1 MTQTIAQAENQTFA
15 KKSLYESDYFLWT
28 EDTIAQLK
36 ARNFDRV
43 DIENLIE
50 EIAGLGR
57 SEKKEIKSRLK
68 TLLEHLLK
76 RIYIDMPDCFNG
88 WENTIEEQ
96 REEIIEE
103 LMDSPS
109 LKRFWDELFDLSW
122 QGALRRVRKE
132 YQPKGFNFPD
142 QWQFSRDIN
151 SILNINFWE

>member
-1 MTQTIAQAENQTFA
+1 MTQAITQRVVE
-15 KKSLYESDYFLWT
+15 KSLYESDYLLWT
-28 EDTIAQLK
+28 EDMVAKLK
-36 ARNFDRV
+36 VKNFDQV

-50 EIAGLGR
+50 EIESLGR
-57 SEKKEIKSRLK
+57 SEKREIKSRLK
-68 TLLEHLLK
+68 ILLEHLLK
-76 RIYIDMPDCFNG
+76 RIYINMPDCFNG

-122 QGALRRVRKE
+122 QGALRKVRKE
-132 YQPKGFNFPD
+132 YQPKGFKFPD

>member
-1 MTQTIAQAENQTFA
+1 MTQAVV
-15 KKSLYESDYFLWT
+15 KKSLYESDYLLWT
-28 EDTIAQLK
+28 EDIVAKLK

-50 EIAGLGR
+50 EIEALGR
-57 SEKKEIKSRLK
+57 FEKREIKSRLK

-76 RIYIDMPDCFNG
+76 RIYINMPDCFNG

-96 REEIIEE
+96 REEIMEE

-109 LKRFWDELFDLSW
+109 LKRFWDELFELSW
-122 QGALRRVRKE
+122 QGALRKVRKE
-132 YQPKGFNFPD
+132 YQTKGFQFPD
-142 QWQFSRDIN
+142 TWQFKRDTN